1 MSKEERT
8 YFENE
13 LLARLKS
20 LEWPGLTLTTVKKGL
35 KFRLGKELVAQ
46 LDFQYLVKAQ
56 AYTLLGRVFG
66 GPIFECCSKIVPPY
80 RSNLGS
86 DACFSFT
93 TSGRQDKRFSTNVYG
108 TISAPE
114 IEEVGA
120 VCSHIRAALENYYI
134 PLVAGCI
141 LPSQRTIEDVLASP
155 TDYAYPALFIRCAV
169 AFKPEIISKEKL
181 KEVMSNKKIVKN
193 KDFDLSLLS
202 VLEDL
207 AVG

>member
-1 MSKEERT
+1 MSKEERI

-20 LEWPGLTLTTVKKGL
+20 LEWPGLTLTAVKKGL

-86 DACFSFT
+86 DAFRLQRLGGRIKGSAQTFMEPSVPQKLRRLGRCVRIFGQHLKT
-93 TSGRQDKRFSTNVYG
+93 TIFPWLQDAYYLV
-108 TISAPE
+108 SAPLRMCWHLLQTTHTPH
-114 IEEVGA
+114 
-120 VCSHIRAALENYYI
+120 CSFDVRSLS
-134 PLVAGCI
+134 
-141 LPSQRTIEDVLASP
+141 SQKLSAR
-155 TDYAYPALFIRCAV
+155 RN
-169 AFKPEIISKEKL
+169 SKKSCQIKRL
-181 KEVMSNKKIVKN
+181 
-193 KDFDLSLLS
+193 
-202 VLEDL
+202 
-207 AVG
+207 